1 MIHSPAMDA
10 YFAGLHDLWNRG
22 QPPSADE
29 ERALMSR
36 FGMEPA

>member
-1 MIHSPAMDA
+1 MDA
-10 YFAGLHDLWNRG
+10 YFARLYELW
-22 QPPSADE
+22 SADDAPTPDE